1 MTKSIK
7 LTEADLAIIRI
18 LQQDG
23 RRAYADIA
31 AEIGLAPSTVQQRAN
46 RLINA
51 GVIKITAL
59 VDPMVVG
66 ISVMGL
72 LSVKVD
78 SKYLLDAA
86 KAIGEF
92 NEVDYVVI
100 CTGSYNLLV
109 EIACQDNDAV
119 LRFISNEL
127 AQVEGVRDVETSLY
141 LRIVKD
147 TDQWIGPS

>member
-7 LTEADLAIIRI
+7 LTETDLAIIRI

-31 AEIGLAPSTVQQRAN
+31 VEIGLAPSTVQQRAN